1 MALDKGIKY
10 GKEKRKEYYKIA
22 QQVDKSCR
30 CHGGCTWCLENRIH
44 KLSNSGKNVKS
55 PGVLKKL
62 HRQLRNLSK
71 NED

>member
-1 MALDKGIKY
+1 MMT
-10 GKEKRKEYYKIA
+10 KEFK
-22 QQVDKSCR
+22 VLN
-30 CHGGCTWCLENRIH
+30 LENRIH
-44 KLSNSGKNVKS
+44 KLSNSGKNIKS

>member
-1 MALDKGIKY
+1 MTIK
-10 GKEKRKEYYKIA
+10 EFKIL
-22 QQVDKSCR
+22 S
-30 CHGGCTWCLENRIH
+30 LENRIH
-44 KLSNSGKNVKS
+44 KLPNSGKNVKS

>member
-1 MALDKGIKY
+1 MMT
-10 GKEKRKEYYKIA
+10 KEFKIL
-22 QQVDKSCR
+22 S
-30 CHGGCTWCLENRIH
+30 LENRIN

>member
-1 MALDKGIKY
+1 MTQREFEIL
-10 GKEKRKEYYKIA
+10 
-22 QQVDKSCR
+22 S
-30 CHGGCTWCLENRIH
+30 LENRIH
-44 KLSNSGKNVKS
+44 KLSNSVKNVKC

>member
-1 MALDKGIKY
+1 MTIK
-10 GKEKRKEYYKIA
+10 EFKILN
-22 QQVDKSCR
+22 
-30 CHGGCTWCLENRIH
+30 LENRIH
-44 KLSNSGKNVKS
+44 KLSNSAKNVKS

>member
-1 MALDKGIKY
+1 MMT
-10 GKEKRKEYYKIA
+10 KEFKIL
-22 QQVDKSCR
+22 S
-30 CHGGCTWCLENRIH
+30 LENRIH
-44 KLSNSGKNVKS
+44 KLSNSSKNVKS

>member
-1 MALDKGIKY
+1 MTIKEF
-10 GKEKRKEYYKIA
+10 K
-22 QQVDKSCR
+22 
-30 CHGGCTWCLENRIH
+30 TLNLENRIH
-44 KLSNSGKNVKS
+44 KLSNSGKNIKS